1 MWGKSVNYK
10 DMSSVK
16 SSNDQRSEVK
26 NPTSEAYI
34 ADQKNQIRQ
43 MQRKLAEGLLT
54 ELQIED
60 MKQKQRD
67 LQTVVDNKLKK

>member
-1 MWGKSVNYK
+1 MASNKTP
-10 DMSSVK
+10 
-16 SSNDQRSEVK
+16 NDQRSEVK
-26 NPTSEAYI
+26 NPTSGAYI

-54 ELQIED
+54 EVQLED

>member
-1 MWGKSVNYK
+1 MTTKT
-10 DMSSVK
+10 
-16 SSNDQRSEVK
+16 SNDQRSEVK

-34 ADQKNQIRQ
+34 VDQKNQIRQ

-54 ELQIED
+54 ELQIET

-67 LQTVVDNKLKK
+67 LQIVVDNKLKKVKEI

>member
-1 MWGKSVNYK
+1 MKNSK
-10 DMSSVK
+10 T
-16 SSNDQRSEVK
+16 SNDQRSEVK

-43 MQRKLAEGLLT
+43 LQRKQAEGLLT
-54 ELQIED
+54 ELQVED

-67 LQTVVDNKLKK
+67 LQAVVNNKLKK

>member
-1 MWGKSVNYK
+1 MKNS
-10 DMSSVK
+10 K

-43 MQRKLAEGLLT
+43 LQRKQAEGLLT

-67 LQTVVDNKLKK
+67 LQTVVNNKLKK

>member
-1 MWGKSVNYK
+1 MASKTP
-10 DMSSVK
+10 
-16 SSNDQRSEVK
+16 NDQRSEVK

-54 ELQIED
+54 EVQLED

>member
-1 MWGKSVNYK
+1 MASN
-10 DMSSVK
+10 K

-26 NPTSEAYI
+26 NPTSEAYM

-67 LQTVVDNKLKK
+67 LQIVVNNKLKK

>member
-1 MWGKSVNYK
+1 MNYK
-10 DMSSVK
+10 VMVSIK
-16 SSNDQRSEVK
+16 TRNDQRSEVK

-43 MQRKLAEGLLT
+43 MQRKLADGLLT

-67 LQTVVDNKLKK
+67 LQIVVDNKLKK